1 MSPLIT
7 KNSSKWGFAAVPEVT
22 YGTAPAIDPATNGI
36 RLYQPAGVK
45 VSYSYDGKRQG
56 KSPGTYAQVPRVGAE
71 GRMADLEWKC
81 EAAGAGS
88 AYSAS
93 NLPLAHLALLAC
105 GMKAV
110 IVTTAGS
117 ETVTYTPGDDP
128 DFLSIA
134 CESWEDGQLFA
145 VQGILGEGIEI
156 SADLGQIA
164 LFDAK
169 LKGIMAATPIDQAI
183 PGTFVYNGTIGPKAT
198 QMALQFGTGTPFA
211 PVRVNKFSLK
221 SKTGLTDRYYDN
233 ANGRHGGFFF
243 GEQREWSLETDI
255 EAPALKAATPYYDAT
270 SLGAWLLHELG
281 DQFAVTLTVG
291 SAQYKQFT
299 ITGAQAQMA
308 APARDKKGAV
318 AAIKLTMDLMP
329 SSETTN
335 DEVSILYN

>member
-1 MSPLIT
+1 MPLIT
-7 KNSSKWGFAAVPEVT
+7 KNASKWGFAAVPEAT

-45 VSYSYDGKRQG
+45 VGYSYEGKRQG

-81 EAAGAGS
+81 EAAGAGE
-88 AYSAS
+88 AYSATK
-93 NLPLAHLALLAC
+93 LPLAHLALLAC

-110 IVTTAGS
+110 IVTTVGS
-117 ETVTYTPGDDP
+117 ETVTYTPGDDA
-128 DFLSIA
+128 DFVSLAS
-134 CESWEDGQLFA
+134 ESYEDGQLFA
-145 VQGILGEGIEI
+145 VQGILGDSLEI
-156 SADLGQIA
+156 SATLGQIA

-169 LKGIMAATPIDQAI
+169 LKGIMAATPTDAAI
-183 PGTFVYNGTIGPKAT
+183 PGTFAYNATIGPKAT

-211 PVRVNKFSLK
+211 PTRVDKFSLK
-221 SKTGLTDRYYDN
+221 SKLGLTERYYDN

-243 GEQREWSLETDI
+243 GEQRQWSLEVDI
-255 EAPALKAATPYYDAT
+255 EAPPLKAATPYYDAT

-281 DQFAVTLTVG
+281 DQFPIALTIG
-291 SAQYKQFT
+291 SAQYKQFS
-299 ITGAQAQMA
+299 IAGATAQMA

-318 AAIKLTMDLMP
+318 ACIKLSLDLMP

-335 DEVSILYN
+335 DEVSIVYN